1 MTATAV
7 LERDHAAAPA
17 RGCSADAGSDE
28 EFMRGLYEH
37 FKPPLEA
44 YVVRLTRDAQWAEDI
59 VQATL
64 IRAWRAWQS
73 LTVSPAATRSWL
85 FTVAYRIFIDEYR
98 SRSLRPV
105 KLTGDDIA
113 TPRSWHD
120 HAERLAWSV
129 TLAKAMET
137 LSHEHREAIMHVHY
151 LNRTVDET
159 ASILGISPGTVK
171 SRVHY
176 ALRALRKQLAPALT
190 SPE

>member
-1 MTATAV
+1 
-7 LERDHAAAPA
+7 
-17 RGCSADAGSDE
+17 
-28 EFMRGLYEH
+28 MRGLYEH
-37 FKPPLEA
+37 FKPQLEA

-73 LTVSPAATRSWL
+73 LTVDPAATRSWL
-85 FTVAYRIFIDEYR
+85 FTTAYRIFIDEYR

-113 TPRSWHD
+113 APGSGHD

-129 TLAKAMET
+129 TLAKAMAT
-137 LSHEHREAIMHVHY
+137 LSHEHRQAIVHIHY

-159 ASILGISPGTVK
+159 ASILGIPPGTVK
-171 SRVHY
+171 SRAHY
-176 ALRALRKQLAPALT
+176 ALRALRKQLAPAL
-190 SPE
+190 SCLACR